1 MMASFRYRLSSSKTV
16 KITCIVKEKFN
27 PNLNTINITFSYQP
41 FFLLPFFPLLTFE
54 HRTSI
59 VLLFLYRI
67 YVSKITA
74 PIFIPLHQGMNNV
87 LIDISGRPRIVSSHE
102 RVFTVDLSPWN
113 VNIIFLYP
121 LSVISVHWIFED
133 WSWTIYHLPTN
144 PSCSSSPLPSSP
156 PSPSCVRV
164 SSKWSDN
171 AARI

>member
-1 MMASFRYRLSSSKTV
+1 MMASFRYCLSSSKTV

-27 PNLNTINITFSYQP
+27 PNLNTINITFSTVFP
-41 FFLLPFFPLLTFE
+41 SSFFSSPHF
-54 HRTSI
+54 RTSI

-121 LSVISVHWIFED
+121 LSVISVH
-133 WSWTIYHLPTN
+133 
-144 PSCSSSPLPSSP
+144 
-156 PSPSCVRV
+156 
-164 SSKWSDN
+164 
-171 AARI
+171 

>member
-1 MMASFRYRLSSSKTV
+1 MMASFRYCLSSSKTV

-27 PNLNTINITFSYQP
+27 PNLNAINITFSYQP
-41 FFLLPFFPLLTFE
+41 FFLLPFFPPHF
-54 HRTSI
+54 RTSI

-121 LSVISVHWIFED
+121 LSVISVH
-133 WSWTIYHLPTN
+133 
-144 PSCSSSPLPSSP
+144 
-156 PSPSCVRV
+156 
-164 SSKWSDN
+164 
-171 AARI
+171 